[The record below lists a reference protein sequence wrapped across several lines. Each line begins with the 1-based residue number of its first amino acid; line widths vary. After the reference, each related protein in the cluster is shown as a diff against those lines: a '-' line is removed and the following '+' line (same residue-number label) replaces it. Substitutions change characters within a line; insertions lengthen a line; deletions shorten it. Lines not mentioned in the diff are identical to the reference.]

1 MPPFLRRVLAACSPG
16 VALIACLAAAAG
28 AALLLLPQAP
38 RERVQFWIF
47 AKQHQ
52 AVYRTLL
59 EQWNREHPTKRV
71 EMSLVNGAVMDQRI
85 MSGFLTGTPVADV
98 LEVERSMAGKAFT
111 GPIEDVGYVD
121 LTARLQSEGL
131 LDQINR
137 PSLSP
142 WTSRG
147 HIFGIP
153 HDVHPVMLMYRADLV
168 EAAGIDVRQIET
180 WDDFIRVM
188 RPLQQDLD
196 GDGRVDRQLLSYAAF
211 DPNGTEVLLLQAG
224 GRIFDEQEQPCFD
237 RPGNAAVLARLAAW
251 SAGPHPIC
259 RFADYN
265 TASGQQ
271 LLVDGL
277 VVAVMA
283 PDWLCGTFK
292 QQIPGL
298 AGKVKLMPLPAWER
312 GGRRTSVFGGTMLAL
327 AKVSRTPDVNWEFAK
342 AIYLSREMS
351 TALFRA
357 TCIISPF
364 KANWSDPAYDEPDPY
379 FCGQP
384 VGRLYVQLAPD
395 VPRRTSSPYNPTAL
409 LRLSNCMTA
418 LAAYA
423 QAHTGEG
430 PAALEAE
437 AQRLLVA
444 TQRDFAAL
452 VHRNAFLRTPAP

>member
-1 MPPFLRRVLAACSPG
+1 MPPILRRVLAAFSPG
-16 VALIACLAAAAG
+16 VGIIALLAVAAAV
-28 AALLLLPQAP
+28 ALLLLPQAP

-52 AVYRTLL
+52 AVYQSLL
-59 EQWNREHPTKRV
+59 ERWNREHPGMRV

-98 LEVERSMAGKAFT
+98 LEVERSMAGKAFM

-121 LTARLQSEGL
+121 LTARLKSEGL
-131 LDQINR
+131 LAQINR

-196 GDGRVDRQLLSYAAF
+196 GDGRIDRQLLSYSPI
-211 DPNGTEVLLLQAG
+211 DPNGTEVLMLQAG
-224 GRIFDEQEQPCFD
+224 GRIFDDQEQPCFD
-237 RPGNAAVLARLAAW
+237 RPGNAAILARLASW
-251 SAGPHPIC
+251 SVGPHQIC
-259 RFADYN
+259 RYADYN
-265 TASGQQ
+265 LASGQQ

-298 AGKVKLMPLPAWER
+298 GGKVKLMPLPAWER

-327 AKVSRTPDVNWEFAK
+327 TKASLTPEEDWEFAK
-342 AIYLSREMS
+342 AIYLSREMA
-351 TALFRA
+351 TALFRS

-364 KANWSDPAYDEPDPY
+364 KANWTDAAYDEPDPY
-379 FCGQP
+379 FRGQP
-384 VGRLYVQLAPD
+384 VGRLYVRLAPD

-409 LRLSNCMTA
+409 LRLSNCMTS
-418 LAAYA
+418 LVAYA
-423 QAHTGEG
+423 EERRLSD

-452 VHRNAFLRTPAP
+452 VHRNAFLRAPAR